1 MAVKSLIETV
11 TVGAGGVAS
20 IEFTAIPQDGSDLV
34 CVTSLRSDRASQTV
48 DGTNIEVNGTAANRS
63 EIFLSASFTG
73 SVSSGTDTKLSSGL
87 ANATLSTS
95 NTFSNASVYI
105 SNYSGSTAKSFS
117 SDGVLENNDTAAFSK
132 MTAGLWNDTSAI
144 TSLKIVSSNSATLLQ
159 YSTASLY
166 KIKYD

>member
-1 MAVKSLIETV
+1 MGYQLIETIE
-11 TVGAGGVAS
+11 VGAGGIAS
-20 IEFTAIPQDGSDLV
+20 IEFTGIPQDGVDLV
-34 CVTSLRSDRASQTV
+34 CVTSLRSNRASQVV

-63 EIFLSASFTG
+63 EVFLSASFIS

-87 ANATLSTS
+87 ANASLSTS

-144 TSLKIVSSNSATLLQ
+144 TSLKIVSSSSATLLQ

-166 KIKYD
+166 KITAD